1 MPRHNRTLARVLGVL
16 VSASLIGIGG
26 LSGPL
31 APATAS
37 TRVVRASLNFAAPS
51 AGKTISTLAVGG
63 SYSTALTASVVTAN
77 GGRAVSTVSNP
88 GYNNAA
94 DLPSYVPLDSNP
106 PLAIV
111 RLRDKSSSVDPLG
124 MGYGNFTWQA
134 DFSLDDSLGS
144 DPVDGENLVQR
155 GLSPQKQ
162 WKLSIDRH
170 KAQCFVRT
178 AAYSTAAVTPEI
190 AIPNQTSNVR
200 WYRAICNR
208 SLSGVLTLK
217 VYAYSNSAHGWVYY
231 RGSTASQSAS
241 GSLTF
246 TWSIPVS
253 IGGKLTDTG
262 AIAMSPSPDQFNG
275 KIDNVI
281 LAIGP

>member
-1 MPRHNRTLARVLGVL
+1 MSRHNRTAARLVGVL
-16 VSASLIGIGG
+16 VASSLIGVAAVA
-26 LSGPL
+26 GPVTS
-31 APATAS
+31 ANAG
-37 TRVVRASLNFAAPS
+37 TRVVRASLNFATPS
-51 AGKTISTLAVGG
+51 AGHTISTLAVGG

-77 GGRAVSTVSNP
+77 AGRAVSAVSNP

-94 DLPSYVPLDSNP
+94 DLPSYVPLGNNP
-106 PLAIV
+106 PIAVV

-134 DFSLDDSLGS
+134 DFSLDDNLGS
-144 DPVDGENLVQR
+144 DPVDGDNLVQR

-178 AAYSTAAVTPEI
+178 AAYATAAVTPEI
-190 AIPNQTSNVR
+190 TIPKQTSNVR

-208 SLSGVLTLK
+208 SLSGVLTIK
-217 VYAYSNSAHGWVYY
+217 VYAYSNSAGGWLYVG
-231 RGSTASQSAS
+231 GSTAGESAS

-246 TWSIPVS
+246 PWSVPVS

-275 KIDNVI
+275 KIDNVV